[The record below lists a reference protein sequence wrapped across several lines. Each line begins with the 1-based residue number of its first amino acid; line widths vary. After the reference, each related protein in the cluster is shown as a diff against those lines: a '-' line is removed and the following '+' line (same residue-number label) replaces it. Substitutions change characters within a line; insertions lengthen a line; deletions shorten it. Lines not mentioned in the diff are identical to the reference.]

1 MLGDVLR
8 TVTKH
13 KQECWDLLLD
23 FCEFSVNNPQQT
35 STCNIPFVPN
45 YGVHPGAPADFL
57 FPSANKPRR
66 NWLQASAD
74 ALKIA

>member
-13 KQECWDLLLD
+13 KQECWDLLLN

-45 YGVHPGAPADFL
+45 YGVHPGAPADFSSQV
-57 FPSANKPRR
+57 PINHVATGYKQVQMP
-66 NWLQASAD
+66 
-74 ALKIA
+74 